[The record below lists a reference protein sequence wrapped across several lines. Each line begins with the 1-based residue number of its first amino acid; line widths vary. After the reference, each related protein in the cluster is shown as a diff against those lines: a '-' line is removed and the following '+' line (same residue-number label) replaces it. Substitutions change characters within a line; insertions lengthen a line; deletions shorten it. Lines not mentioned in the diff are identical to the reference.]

1 MLKRLK
7 NHFKNDNLEYEFLPP
22 SLEIEETPPSPIRRV
37 LIWVIFIL
45 VIIAFT
51 WSYFGKV
58 DEVAVARGKVIPDGR
73 VKVIQPMETGVIR
86 AIHVQEGQMVKEGE
100 LLIELDPTIKQA
112 DVESSAKALSMH
124 AADKERLIAE
134 LNGETT
140 GGRQWAIGNK
150 NKAKGI
156 NEFQKKLKDARES
169 EYKSKEEALRLV
181 IAQKDNALQASEAIL
196 NKLEKTSAI
205 LIEQEAAYRKLYE
218 KDFIARADLLEKQ
231 KEFHTIVNEF
241 EAQKKIV
248 KQAIDSLEEAKKN
261 LETLK
266 KEREKALLT
275 DIVEKEKNI
284 IAIEGEAI
292 KAKKRYELEKLCSPV
307 SGTVH
312 GIASYTIG
320 GVVTPAQP
328 IVTIVPDGTPLVVE
342 AMALNKDIGFL
353 KEGQKAEVKLDT
365 FPFQKYGTI
374 KGKVVSISPD
384 AFEDEKMGPVYKIKV
399 EMERLYIAVDGKKVP
414 VSPGMAVSV
423 EVKTNKRRII
433 EFFLSPI
440 VKYADESLTLR

>member
-1 MLKRLK
+1 MIKRLK
-7 NHFKNDNLEYEFLPP
+7 NHFKSDNLECEFLPP
-22 SLEIEETPPSPIRRV
+22 ALEIETTPPSPVRRA
-37 LIWVIFIL
+37 LIWIIFGLTIS
-45 VIIAFT
+45 AFV
-51 WSYFGKV
+51 WAYFGKV

-73 VKVIQPMETGVIR
+73 VKVIQPMETGVIK
-86 AIHVQEGQMVKEGE
+86 AIHVQEGQMVKEGQ

-112 DVESSAKALSMH
+112 DVESSAKALSIH

-134 LNGETT
+134 LKGETT

-196 NKLEKTSAI
+196 KKLEKTSAI

-231 KEFHTIVNEF
+231 KEFHTTVNEF

-328 IVTIVPDGTPLVVE
+328 VVTIVPDGTPLVVE

-384 AFEDEKMGPVYKIKV
+384 AFEDEKMGPVYKIKI
-399 EMERLYIAVDGKKVP
+399 EMERLYIAVDSKKVP